1 MPNKT
6 NNSKNQGDKE
16 TCVREMAKANESDA
30 DFVLKMYFEFCV
42 CEKEVCAHKRS
53 CPYGLE
59 LGIRSPRI
67 ELQVAVNCPHG

>member
-16 TCVREMAKANESDA
+16 TSVREMAKANESDA

-42 CEKEVCAHKRS
+42 CEKESVC
-53 CPYGLE
+53 P
-59 LGIRSPRI
+59 
-67 ELQVAVNCPHG
+67 